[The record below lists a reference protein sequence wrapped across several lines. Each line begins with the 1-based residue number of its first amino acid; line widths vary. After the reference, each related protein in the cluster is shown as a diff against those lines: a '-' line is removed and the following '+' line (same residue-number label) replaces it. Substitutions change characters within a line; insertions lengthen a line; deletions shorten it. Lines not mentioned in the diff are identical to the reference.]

1 MGQGLPGQKRAGRS
15 LIVQASTTMT
25 VQPSPRRLPLI
36 ALACLLT
43 AGSAV
48 STATA
53 QPTIFGRAVQR
64 DGVHF
69 QVAFGWGG
77 GTPGGGVFHNME
89 LGGTFANGQ
98 SLAYNHVFIQLRGF
112 AQASG
117 GSDLIGGHLLVWK
130 LPLYFDDL
138 VLKLAA
144 GPGGTHDQSDGI
156 KAHWGFAWA
165 YGLDLD
171 LALLGTSGLTLGL
184 TGIHVVTGQAGHQAG
199 WALSL
204 GYTWF

>member
-1 MGQGLPGQKRAGRS
+1 MGPRSHPRPRGPG
-15 LIVQASTTMT
+15 
-25 VQPSPRRLPLI
+25 PRRQVGLVGLVVG
-36 ALACLLT
+36 LACLLS
-43 AGSAV
+43 AGA
-48 STATA
+48 AAA

-77 GTPGGGVFHNME
+77 GTAGGGVFHNME
-89 LGGTFANGQ
+89 LGGTFGNGQ
-98 SLAYNHVFIQLRGF
+98 TLAYNHVFIQLRGF
-112 AQASG
+112 AQARG
-117 GSDLIGGHLLVWK
+117 GSDLIGGHLLAWK
-130 LPLYFDDL
+130 LPLHFDDL

-184 TGIHVVTGQAGHQAG
+184 TGIHVVTGLEGHQAG